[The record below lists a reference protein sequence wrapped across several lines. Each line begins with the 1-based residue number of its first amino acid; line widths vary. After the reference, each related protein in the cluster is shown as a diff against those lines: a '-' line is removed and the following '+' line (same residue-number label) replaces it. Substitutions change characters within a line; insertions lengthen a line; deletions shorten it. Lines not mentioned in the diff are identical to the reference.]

1 MPPSTPDPLAAL
13 LALSVAE
20 REDAVTRLCE
30 SLAADADGLRRLKRL
45 RSLMDRTL
53 RDQARRATPGRSS
66 RWGQAGGKGLSG

>member
-30 SLAADADGLRRLKRL
+30 SLAADEDGLRRLKRL

-53 RDQARRATPGRSS
+53 REQARRATPGRSS
-66 RWGQAGGKGLSG
+66 RWGQAGGQALSG